1 MSTPPTLRRL
11 LATLLVLPCGIALA
25 ERADRDKPVNLEA
38 DRITVDDVRKVH
50 VLEGNVQL
58 TQGTLLIRTERLT
71 VTQDAEGFQKGVA
84 QGGPG
89 GLASFR
95 QKREAKDEFV
105 EGQSERIEHDGRA
118 EKTEFF
124 GKAYVKSGLDE
135 VRGEYIAYDGKAENY
150 VVTGG
155 NRGGAPAAAGTR
167 ERVRAVIQP
176 KNKGGGRPA
185 TAPAGD
191 APSLR
196 SAPEIANP
204 RKE

>member
-1 MSTPPTLRRL
+1 MSTRTRMRRL
-11 LATLLVLPCGIALA
+11 LAAALILPAGIALA
-25 ERADRDKPVNLEA
+25 ERADRDRPVNLEA

-58 TQGTLLIRTERLT
+58 TQGTLLIRTARLT
-71 VTQDAEGFQKGVA
+71 VTQDAEGFQKGIA

-89 GLASFR
+89 GLAYFR
-95 QKREAKDEFV
+95 QKREGRDEFV
-105 EGQSERIEHDGRA
+105 EGQSDRIEHDGRA

-124 GKAYVKSGLDE
+124 GHAWVKSGLDE
-135 VRGEYIAYDGKAENY
+135 VRGEFISYDGKSENY

-155 NRGGAPAAAGTR
+155 PKGTSSATGPR

-176 KNKGGGRPA
+176 KNKDGGRPA
-185 TAPAGD
+185 AVQAGEAPT
-191 APSLR
+191 LR
-196 SAPEIANP
+196 SAPEITNP